1 MSEPTADEPLDPSPE
16 SPRVAALRAELA
28 NLDEVELDA
37 HPETYQRIHAEL
49 QDALAGI
56 DDA

>member
-1 MSEPTADEPLDPSPE
+1 MSEPTADEAPDPTPE

-28 NLDEVELDA
+28 SLDELEIDA